1 MLTGALLDVAS
12 LLERVAAQLAMEVVL
27 PELGKP
33 DVAPVVVQ
41 RAAGEVSVEPW
52 QEVRMSEPPLLSS
65 RHAPKHGENQ
75 GPGREGASSDLGA
88 QAVKK
93 KKEEE
98 QKQNTVSFCAMQSKK
113 SRVRSQGSTII

>member
-93 KKEEE
+93 KKEE